1 METAAARI
9 RLIET
14 TARLLQTQGY
24 HNTGLN
30 QIVSE
35 SAAPKGSL
43 YHYFPGGKVDLAVA
57 AIEHSARNTAQL
69 LAALSMAQPT
79 ALLGVTAVI
88 DHFIAE
94 FESSA
99 FQKGCPIATVTLE
112 QAALDDQIQVA
123 CAAAYALWQRGL
135 EAWLTA
141 LKVPNAAFLAEH
153 LLVLIEGAMLLS
165 RAQRDCAP
173 LRRVRSGLRLLLNLS
188 GSAA

>member
-1 METAAARI
+1 METAAART

-57 AIEHSARNTAQL
+57 AIEHSARLTAQQ

-79 ALLGVTAVI
+79 ALLGVSAVI

-99 FQKGCPIATVTLE
+99 FHKGCPIATVTLE
-112 QAALDDQIQVA
+112 QAALDDRIQAA
-123 CAAAYALWQRGL
+123 CAGAYALWQQGL

-141 LKVPNAAFLAEH
+141 LKIPNAAFLAEH
-153 LLVLIEGAMLLS
+153 LLVLVEGAMLLS
-165 RAQRDCAP
+165 RAQRDCAS
-173 LRRVRSGLRLLLNLS
+173 LRRVRSGLPLLLNLS

>member
-1 METAAARI
+1 MEAVARV

-14 TARLLQTQGY
+14 TARLLQMQGY

-30 QIVSE
+30 QIVTE

-57 AIEHSARNTAQL
+57 AIGQSARATAQRL
-69 LAALSMAQPT
+69 GELCMAQPS
-79 ALLGVTAVI
+79 ALLGLTAVI

-112 QAALDDQIQVA
+112 QAALDDAIQAA
-123 CAAAYALWQRGL
+123 CARAYALWQQGL
-135 EAWLTA
+135 QAWLSA

-173 LRRVRSGLRLLLNLS
+173 LRRVRSGLPLLLNLS
-188 GSAA
+188 GSAS

>member
-1 METAAARI
+1 METAART

-14 TARLLQTQGY
+14 TARLLQVQGY

-30 QIVSE
+30 QIVAE

-43 YHYFPGGKVDLAVA
+43 YHYFPGGKVDLVVT
-57 AIEHSARNTAQL
+57 AIEHSARQTAQKL
-69 LAALSMAQPT
+69 GELAAGQPS
-79 ALLGVTAVI
+79 ALLGLSAVV
-88 DHFIAE
+88 DHFLAE

-112 QAALDDQIQVA
+112 QAALDDAIQAA
-123 CAAAYALWQRGL
+123 CARAYTLWQQGL
-135 EAWLTA
+135 ATWLTA
-141 LKVPNAAFLAEH
+141 LKVPNAGFLAEH

-173 LRRVRSGLRLLLNLS
+173 LRRVKAGLPRLLTLPENTP
-188 GSAA
+188 

>member
-1 METAAARI
+1 MEPAART

-57 AIEHSARNTAQL
+57 AIRHSAAATAQQ
-69 LAALSMAQPT
+69 LAALSMAQPS
-79 ALLGVTAVI
+79 ALLGLTAVI

-112 QAALDDQIQVA
+112 QAALDDAIQAA
-123 CAAAYALWQRGL
+123 CAGAYALWQQGL

-173 LRRVRSGLRLLLNLS
+173 LRRVRSGLPLLLNLS

>member
-1 METAAARI
+1 MENAARS
-9 RLIET
+9 RLVET

-30 QIVSE
+30 QIVAE

-43 YHYFPGGKVDLAVA
+43 YHYFPGGKVDLAVT
-57 AIEHSARNTAQL
+57 AIDHSAAATAQKL
-69 LAALSMAQPT
+69 GELAAGQPS
-79 ALLGVTAVI
+79 ALLGLNAVI

-112 QAALDDQIQVA
+112 QAALDDAIQAA
-123 CAAAYALWQRGL
+123 CARAYALWQQGL
-135 EAWLTA
+135 AAWLKA
-141 LKVPNAAFLAEH
+141 LRVALAEALAEH

-165 RAQRDCAP
+165 RARRDCAP
-173 LRRVRSGLRLLLNLS
+173 LRRVKSGLPLLLQSS
-188 GSAA
+188 GSH

>member
-1 METAAARI
+1 MEAVARV

-14 TARLLQTQGY
+14 TARLLQTQGF

-30 QIVSE
+30 QIVAE

-57 AIEHSARNTAQL
+57 AIDHSARVTAQRL
-69 LAALSMAQPT
+69 GELCMAQP
-79 ALLGVTAVI
+79 GVLPGLTAVI

-112 QAALDDQIQVA
+112 QAALDDAIQAA
-123 CAAAYALWQRGL
+123 CARAYALWQQGL
-135 EAWLTA
+135 QAWLSA
-141 LKVPNAAFLAEH
+141 LKVPNPAHLAEH

-173 LRRVRSGLRLLLNLS
+173 LRRVRSGLPLLLNLS
-188 GSAA
+188 GSAS

>member
-57 AIEHSARNTAQL
+57 AIEYSARNTAQL

-112 QAALDDQIQVA
+112 QAALDDQIQAA
-123 CAAAYALWQRGL
+123 CASAYALWQRGL

-141 LKVPNAAFLAEH
+141 LKAPNAAFLAEH

-173 LRRVRSGLRLLLNLS
+173 LRRVRSGLPLLLNLS
-188 GSAA
+188 RSAA

>member
-1 METAAARI
+1 MEPVART

-30 QIVSE
+30 QIVVE

-43 YHYFPGGKVDLAVA
+43 YHYFPGGKVDLAVT
-57 AIEHSARNTAQL
+57 AIDHSARLTAQRL
-69 LAALSMAQPT
+69 GELCMGAGGVLAGLQ
-79 ALLGVTAVI
+79 AVI

-99 FQKGCPIATVTLE
+99 FQKGCPVATVTLE
-112 QAALDDQIQVA
+112 QAALDDAIQAA
-123 CAAAYALWQRGL
+123 CARAYALWQQGL
-135 EAWLTA
+135 QAWLTA
-141 LKVPNAAFLAEH
+141 HGVANAAFLAEH
-153 LLVLIEGAMLLS
+153 LLILVEGALLLA

-173 LRRVRSGLRLLLNLS
+173 LRRVRDGLPTLLKLPR
-188 GSAA
+188 SAS